1 VRASPKKTLTTLK
14 QQRGHL
20 KLVNPSKFA
29 VQTLRMLSVLSLF
42 HVYEDETADVQ
53 AF

>member
-1 VRASPKKTLTTLK
+1 VASPKKTITTLK
-14 QQRGHL
+14 QQGGHL

-29 VQTLRMLSVLSLF
+29 VQTLRMLSVFSLF
-42 HVYEDETADVQ
+42 RVYEDETADVQ